1 MAREKVGS
9 DLGQFRFPDGTFDR
23 IEALGV
29 KRSEFV
35 RDAVLDALL
44 RGSASSRPREFSGL
58 DRRLSEPPAV
68 AKVSASPS
76 QVWKAKRP
84 ERKSGVGRWDAQ
96 KPVLEAYLRKRSSD
110 ARSAARDLGWNEGLV
125 ERVALELSG
134 DGVIRFERGLM
145 VHVSG

>member
-1 MAREKVGS
+1 MQTYLLKADPEFFS
-9 DLGQFRFPDGTFDR
+9 R
-23 IEALGV
+23 I
-29 KRSEFV
+29 
-35 RDAVLDALL
+35 DAVAGKGKRAEWIRAACEARLGA
-44 RGSASSRPREFSGL
+44 GVPVEVSAP
-58 DRRLSEPPAV
+58 
-68 AKVSASPS
+68 KVSAG
-76 QVWKAKRP
+76 KAAKRP

-96 KPVLEAYLRKRSSD
+96 KPVLEAYLRKRPSD